1 MFWWKNFVQICL
13 KLSGDI
19 YYPWRIKQR
28 RKQKMNECPD
38 KSQAGRAAASA
49 KLPAFILHLG
59 RAAARQENVDSLQR
73 LVAQQ
78 VLFTGAEVLPAI
90 DAEQMPQA
98 QSEAVYRRKIFLPF
112 YPFALKPA
120 EIACFLSH
128 RLAWQTM
135 LERGCAAALITEDD
149 MQPRENF
156 AEALALAAAHIQA
169 CGLIRFPHRDRESG
183 RLIAQ
188 QGQTELI
195 SPAPVGL
202 GAVSYMLSRKA
213 AEKLLAETR
222 HFDRPLDVFLQ
233 MFWVTKIH
241 PAALRPGG
249 IAEISAKIGGSTLT
263 QKRTIGQKLRH
274 ELLRPLYR
282 AQIALLSHLKT

>member
-1 MFWWKNFVQICL
+1 MV
-13 KLSGDI
+13 
-19 YYPWRIKQR
+19 
-28 RKQKMNECPD
+28 
-38 KSQAGRAAASA
+38 AASG

-59 RAAARQENVDSLQR
+59 RAAARQENVDNLQR
-73 LVAQQ
+73 LLAQQ
-78 VLFTGAEVLPAI
+78 TLFAGAEVLPAV
-90 DAEQMPQA
+90 DAEQLTQA
-98 QSEAVYRRKIFLPF
+98 QIQAVYRRKIFLPF
-112 YPFALKPA
+112 YPFVLKPA

-128 RLAWQTM
+128 RLAWQTI
-135 LERGCAAALITEDD
+135 LEQGREAALITEDD

-156 AEALALAAAHIQA
+156 AEAAALASAHIQA
-169 CGLIRFPHRDRESG
+169 CGLIRFPHRDRERG
-183 RLIAQ
+183 RLLAQ
-188 QGQTELI
+188 QEQTRLI

-202 GAVSYMLSRKA
+202 GAVTYMLSRKA

-233 MFWVTKIH
+233 MFWITKIH

-249 IAEISAKIGGSTLT
+249 IAEISARIGGSTLT
-263 QKRTIGQKLRH
+263 QPRTIGQKLRH